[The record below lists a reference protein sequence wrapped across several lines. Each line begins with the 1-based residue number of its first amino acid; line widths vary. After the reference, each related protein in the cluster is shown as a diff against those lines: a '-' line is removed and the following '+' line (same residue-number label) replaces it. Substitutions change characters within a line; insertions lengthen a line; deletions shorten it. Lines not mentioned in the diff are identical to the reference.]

1 MNSVK
6 SKNSDCPVEDISAY
20 IDGELS
26 PDNELSL
33 EMHVMKCSSCA
44 AELNRQ
50 KSFLRELDSSLNA
63 EPEIELPVNF
73 TRSIVVNAESKV
85 NGLRRAGDRFTAI
98 FICVALAF
106 FVLFSLSA
114 AANEPSLG
122 LWRLTE
128 QVFAVFQMGGHLLY
142 NFGLAFAIV
151 IRTIAVQVESNIL
164 LWVVISAV
172 ICALAI
178 RAHSRFSIRQKNS
191 Q

>member
-6 SKNSDCPVEDISAY
+6 PQISGCPVEDISAY

-26 PDNELSL
+26 PDRELSL
-33 EMHVMKCSSCA
+33 EMHVMKCPSCA

-50 KSFLRELDSSLNA
+50 KTFLRQLDSSLNA
-63 EPEIELPVNF
+63 EPEIELPANF

-85 NGLRRAGDRFTAI
+85 NGLRHSGERFTAI

-106 FVLFSLSA
+106 FVLFSFGTA
-114 AANEPSLG
+114 PNESSLG
-122 LWRLTE
+122 LWRLSE

-142 NFGLAFAIV
+142 NFGLAIAIV
-151 IRTIAVQVESNIL
+151 VRTITFQVESNTL
-164 LWVVISAV
+164 LWLVVSAV
-172 ICALAI
+172 ICAVAI
-178 RAHSRFSIRQKNS
+178 RAHSRFSIRHKNS